1 MVSPCGEC
9 LFCAPK
15 KGTKKST
22 RGGTSRKKAVATT
35 DEAVSENTPSDNTVS
50 DAITNEDKSSD
61 ETANDDDKAA
71 LVADASLISATD
83 NADETDA
90 ADKTRDDKAQ
100 SDTPNE
106 QPAQA
111 QDGFEDDNTDELVI
125 SAELNDESDRAAQDK
140 LAHLAD
146 NDEYEFDKPDLKE
159 LTGDDDFLQSVDDD
173 ELSLDDINF
182 SDLFD

>member
-1 MVSPCGEC
+1 V
-9 LFCAPK
+9 
-15 KGTKKST
+15 
-22 RGGTSRKKAVATT
+22 
-35 DEAVSENTPSDNTVS
+35 
-50 DAITNEDKSSD
+50 
-61 ETANDDDKAA
+61 
-71 LVADASLISATD
+71 
-83 NADETDA
+83 
-90 ADKTRDDKAQ
+90 
-100 SDTPNE
+100 
-106 QPAQA
+106 QA

>member
-1 MVSPCGEC
+1 M
-9 LFCAPK
+9 
-15 KGTKKST
+15 
-22 RGGTSRKKAVATT
+22 
-35 DEAVSENTPSDNTVS
+35 
-50 DAITNEDKSSD
+50 
-61 ETANDDDKAA
+61 
-71 LVADASLISATD
+71 ADASLISATD

-159 LTGDDDFLQSVDDD
+159 LTGDDDFDFLQ
-173 ELSLDDINF
+173 SLDDDDSLDDMNF
-182 SDLFD
+182 SSLLD